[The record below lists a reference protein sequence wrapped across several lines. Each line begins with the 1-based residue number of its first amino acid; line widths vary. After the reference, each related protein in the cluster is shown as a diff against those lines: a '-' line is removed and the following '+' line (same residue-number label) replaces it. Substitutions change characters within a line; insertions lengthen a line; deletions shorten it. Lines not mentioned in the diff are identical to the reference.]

1 MSDTILDKVAA
12 RNPGAVEQC
21 LARYGGLIWSLARRL
36 SPTTS
41 DAEDAVQ
48 EIFVDLFRHAS
59 RFDPQREPS
68 EATFV
73 AIVARRR
80 LIDRHRKHTRQVKT
94 KPIDKTGAVPVAMPL
109 NGLELRDEVDRVREL
124 LTQLKSEERQVLEL
138 IFFQGLSQSETGER
152 LNMPLGTVKTHS
164 RRGLLRL
171 RELSGSVVDLTGEG
185 ES

>member
-1 MSDTILDKVAA
+1 MPDTILDKVAA
-12 RNPGAVEQC
+12 RNPGAVDQC
-21 LARYGGLIWSLARRL
+21 LARYGGLVWSLARRM

-48 EIFVDLFRHAS
+48 EIFIDLFRHAS

-73 AIVARRR
+73 AMIARRR

-94 KPIDKTGAVPVAMPL
+94 IPIDAKGTTPVAIPL
-109 NGLELRDEVDRVREL
+109 NGLELRDEVGRVREL
-124 LTQLKSEERQVLEL
+124 LSQLRCEERQVLEL
-138 IFFQGLSQSETGER
+138 IFFHGLSQTEAAEM
-152 LNMPLGTVKTHS
+152 LNMPLGSVKTHS

-171 RELSGSVVDLTGEG
+171 RELSTGTLNLANEG
-185 ES
+185 EA

>member
-12 RNPGAVEQC
+12 GNPGAVEQC
-21 LARYGGLIWSLARRL
+21 LARYGGLVWSIARRL

-48 EIFVDLFRHAS
+48 EIFVDLCRHAS
-59 RFDPQREPS
+59 RFNPQREPS

-73 AIVARRR
+73 AMIARRR
-80 LIDRHRKHTRQVKT
+80 LIDRHRKHERQVKT
-94 KPIDKTGAVPVAMPL
+94 IPIDATRAMPAAMPL
-109 NGLELRDEVDRVREL
+109 NDMDLRDEVGRVHEL
-124 LTQLKSEERQVLEL
+124 LAQLKYEERKVLEL
-138 IFFQGLSQSETGER
+138 IFFRGLSQSETGEM

-171 RELSGSVVDLTGEG
+171 RELSGGAVDIASEG

>member
-12 RNPGAVEQC
+12 GNPGAIEHC
-21 LARYGGLIWSLARRL
+21 LTRYGGLVWSIARRL

-48 EIFVDLFRHAS
+48 EIFVDLFRYAA

-73 AIVARRR
+73 AMIARRR
-80 LIDRHRKHTRQVKT
+80 LIDRHRKHARQVKT
-94 KPIDKTGAVPVAMPL
+94 IPIDAKRPMPAAIPL
-109 NGLELRDEVDRVREL
+109 NGIELHDEIRRVREL
-124 LTQLKSEERQVLEL
+124 LAQLKCEERKVLEL
-138 IFFQGLSQSETGER
+138 IFFHGLSQAEVGEA

-171 RELSGSVVDLTGEG
+171 RALSGGVVDLASEG
-185 ES
+185 DS

>member
-1 MSDTILDKVAA
+1 MLDTILDKVAA
-12 RNPGAVEQC
+12 GDPGAFEQC
-21 LARYGGLIWSLARRL
+21 ITRYGGLVWSIARRL

-48 EIFVDLFRHAS
+48 EIFADLFRYAA

-73 AIVARRR
+73 AMIARRR
-80 LIDRHRKHTRQVKT
+80 LIDRHRKHARQLKT
-94 KPIDKTGAVPVAMPL
+94 IPIDATRPMPAAIPL
-109 NGLELRDEVDRVREL
+109 NGIDLRDEVGRVHEL
-124 LTQLKSEERQVLEL
+124 LAQLKSEERQVLES
-138 IFFQGLSQSETGER
+138 IFFHGLSQSETGER

-171 RELSGSVVDLTGEG
+171 RELSGGVVDLVREG
-185 ES
+185 EA